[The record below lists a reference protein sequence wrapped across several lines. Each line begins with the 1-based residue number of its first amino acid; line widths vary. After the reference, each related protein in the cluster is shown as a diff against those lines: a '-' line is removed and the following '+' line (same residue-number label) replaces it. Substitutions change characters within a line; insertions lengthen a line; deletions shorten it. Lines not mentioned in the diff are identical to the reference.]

1 MHSKGAWDDQLI
13 DPQIQSRPIAVV
25 WSHYKFIVRYTEN
38 GVAQCTMHCG
48 IETFRLYRAESGWKV
63 VNFADT
69 HADSCQ

>member
-1 MHSKGAWDDQLI
+1 M
-13 DPQIQSRPIAVV
+13 V

-38 GVAQCTMHCG
+38 GVAHAPMHCG
-48 IETFRLYRAESGWKV
+48 VETFQLYRAESGWKV